1 MRWISL
7 LQKVRDGELN
17 DELMSW
23 IKTSQI
29 DFFFFLQPG
38 QMLLPMACYS
48 FIKHKRCIKFP

>member
-29 DFFFFLQPG
+29 DFFFFTTWSNVITNG
-38 QMLLPMACYS
+38 LLLFY
-48 FIKHKRCIKFP
+48 KT

>member
-7 LQKVRDGELN
+7 LQKVSDGELN

-29 DFFFFLQPG
+29 DFVLQPG
-38 QMLLPMACYS
+38 QIITNGLLLFY
-48 FIKHKRCIKFP
+48 KT

>member
-29 DFFFFLQPG
+29 DFFFFYNLVKCYYQWLVT
-38 QMLLPMACYS
+38 LL
-48 FIKHKRCIKFP
+48 

>member
-7 LQKVRDGELN
+7 LQKVSDGELN

-29 DFFFFLQPG
+29 DFFLQPG
-38 QMLLPMACYS
+38 QIITNGLLLFY
-48 FIKHKRCIKFP
+48 KT

>member
-29 DFFFFLQPG
+29 DFFFYNLVKCYYQWLVT
-38 QMLLPMACYS
+38 LL
-48 FIKHKRCIKFP
+48 

>member
-7 LQKVRDGELN
+7 LQKVSDGELN

-29 DFFFFLQPG
+29 DFFLQPG

>member
-29 DFFFFLQPG
+29 DFFFTTWSNVITNG
-38 QMLLPMACYS
+38 LLLFY
-48 FIKHKRCIKFP
+48 KT

>member
-7 LQKVRDGELN
+7 LQKVSDGELN

-29 DFFFFLQPG
+29 DFFFLQPG
-38 QMLLPMACYS
+38 QMLLPMAFYS